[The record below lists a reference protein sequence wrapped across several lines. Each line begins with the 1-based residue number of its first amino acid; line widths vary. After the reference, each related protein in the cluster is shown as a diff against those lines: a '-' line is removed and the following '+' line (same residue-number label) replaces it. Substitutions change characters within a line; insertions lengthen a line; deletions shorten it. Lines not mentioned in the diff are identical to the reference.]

1 MAKPVLLTYQ
11 GSVSSFAATKVDRSK
26 VYGSRKRIAL
36 DSKNRPCV
44 KASLSAD
51 GTQVIKSGM
60 TAQGYFSA
68 DGFPI
73 SRSEMVGIDPNGN
86 LVESKPSTLGVEQA
100 LSGPI
105 APSDVLDLSLESV
118 FWLDPIGVA
127 EPLLSELSSGKVFSC
142 PFNFTAGLEVE
153 TAFILQNGE
162 GVFALVGKP
171 VTPQWV
177 EEGAVFIAE
186 QSEED
191 EDELDFESL

>member
-36 DSKNRPCV
+36 DSKNRTCV

-51 GTQVIKSGM
+51 GTQVIRSGM

-73 SRSEMVGIDPNGN
+73 SRSEMVGIDVDGN
-86 LVESKPSTLGVEQA
+86 IVESKPSTLGVEQA
-100 LSGPI
+100 LLGAIEP
-105 APSDVLDLSLESV
+105 ADVLDLSLESV
-118 FWLDPIGVA
+118 FWLDPIEVA
-127 EPLLSELSSGKVFSC
+127 EPLFLELGSGKVFSC
-142 PFNFTAGLEVE
+142 PFNFSAGLEVE
-153 TAFILQNGE
+153 TAFILQNAE
-162 GVFALVGKP
+162 GIFALVGKP
-171 VTPQWV
+171 ATPQWV
-177 EEGAVFIAE
+177 EEGAVFVAE
-186 QSEED
+186 QSDED